1 LETEFVTTRIL
12 DRQELSRISEELKAQ
27 GKRVVTTNGCFD
39 ILHVGHVRI
48 LNAARELGD
57 VLIVGLN
64 SDASTKRLKGP
75 GRPVNS
81 ELDRAEVLAN
91 LKSVDY
97 VSVFDEDTAIEFLKA
112 VKPNIYVKG
121 ADYTTASLPEAPT
134 VESFGGEIR
143 LLELVPGKSTTNIV
157 SKIQKP

>member
-1 LETEFVTTRIL
+1 MTTIL
-12 DRQELSRISEELKAQ
+12 DRQELIRISEELRKQ

-39 ILHVGHVRI
+39 IVHVGHVRI
-48 LNAARELGD
+48 LNAAKELGD
-57 VLIVGLN
+57 VLIVGVN
-64 SDASTKRLKGP
+64 SDASVRRLKGP
-75 GRPVNS
+75 SRPVNS
-81 ELDRAEVLAN
+81 EQDRAEVVAN

-97 VSVFDEDTAIEFLKA
+97 VSVFAEDTAIEFLTA

-157 SKIQKP
+157 SKLQQP